1 MIKVVLYFL
10 ALISSAVQLGCSK
23 GSCNVVPSM
32 GGGGGRS
39 FLLGE
44 YPDLRL
50 PNGVAVSDEG
60 GIAGLIVV
68 NLGGGEYVAYDRYS
82 TVQGGCPVEV
92 ENGNLT
98 AKDPCTNARYILR
111 NGSPIDIAKCALK
124 PYFANRR
131 DGGEAVYVQ
140 Y

>member
-1 MIKVVLYFL
+1 MQKRVWCVILL
-10 ALISSAVQLGCSK
+10 LIAGFYVGCGK
-23 GSCNVVPSM
+23 GSCNVVPAI

-44 YPDLRL
+44 YPQLRL
-50 PNGVAVSDEG
+50 ANGVAVSDEG

-68 NLGGGEYVAYDRYS
+68 NLGGGEYIAYDRYS

-92 ENGNLT
+92 EESNLT
-98 AKDPCTNARYILR
+98 AVDPCTKAKYILM
-111 NGSPIDIAKCALK
+111 NGSPVDIAKCSLK
-124 PYFANRR
+124 PYFAARPNGA
-131 DGGEAVYVQ
+131 DAVYVH